1 LGATATA
8 RIEPVERLQEPDGS
22 IWTVVGIGE
31 QPMDRLKGKVALI
44 SGGARGQGAA
54 ETRLFV
60 NEGARVVVGDVLDA
74 EARKLADEV
83 NRQAGAR
90 VSLPIHL
97 DVTRA
102 ADWRAAVEACERE
115 FGGLDILVNNAG
127 ILNTKGVGDTSEEEW
142 DAVINVN
149 QKGVWLGIKIA
160 APAMKRRGSGSIINI
175 SSIYGLIGSGGS
187 AAYHASKGAVRL
199 LTKTAAVEYAP
210 DNIRVNSVHPGV
222 IKTPM
227 VDIFADEDLDAIAA
241 LAPMKRAARPEEVGY
256 VVLFLATDEASFVT
270 GAEYA
275 VDGGYTAV

>member
-1 LGATATA
+1 
-8 RIEPVERLQEPDGS
+8 
-22 IWTVVGIGE
+22 
-31 QPMDRLKGKVALI
+31 MDRLKGKVALI

-60 NEGARVVVGDVLDA
+60 KEGARVAIGDVLDA
-74 EARKLADEV
+74 ETRELSEEV
-83 NRQAGAR
+83 NREAGAR
-90 VSLPIHL
+90 VTLPVRL

-115 FGGLDILVNNAG
+115 FGGLDVLVNNAG
-127 ILNTKGVGDTSEEEW
+127 ILNVKGVGDTSEEEW

-149 QKGVWLGIKIA
+149 QKGVWLGTKA
-160 APAMKRRGSGSIINI
+160 AAAAMKKRGAGSIINI

-210 DNIRVNSVHPGV
+210 FNIRVNSVHPGV

-227 VDIFADEDLDAIAA
+227 TDIFAEKDLDAIAA

-270 GAEYA
+270 GAEYV

>member
-1 LGATATA
+1 
-8 RIEPVERLQEPDGS
+8 
-22 IWTVVGIGE
+22 
-31 QPMDRLKGKVALI
+31 MDRLKGKVALI
-44 SGGARGQGAA
+44 SGAARGQGAA

-60 NEGARVVVGDVLDA
+60 NEGARVVIGDVLDS
-74 EARKLADEV
+74 EAGKLASEI
-83 NRQAGAR
+83 NQNTGAQ
-90 VSLPIHL
+90 VTLPVHL

-102 ADWRAAVEACERE
+102 EDWRAAVETCERE
-115 FGGLDILVNNAG
+115 FGRLDILVNNAG
-127 ILNTKGVGDTSEEEW
+127 ILNIKGVSDTNEEEW

-160 APAMKRRGSGSIINI
+160 VPAMKKRGGGSIINI

-187 AAYHASKGAVRL
+187 AAYHASKGAVRI

-227 VDIFADEDLDAIAA
+227 VDIFDDKDLQAIAA

-256 VVLFLATDEASFVT
+256 VVLFLASDEASFVT